1 MSKQNQE
8 LTKSN
13 HSLESQKEVDKN
25 IYDRK
30 IEELT
35 KKAETSKDLKT
46 TQLQVIKHLLMKSAA
61 CFMLESRGRK

>member
-46 TQLQVIKHLLMKSAA
+46 IN
-61 CFMLESRGRK
+61 